1 MYVYTYI
8 YNIHT
13 YIIYSSC
20 FLKHDWSA
28 TLIWPCSCWVI
39 FFSAKLARSM
49 PSVRWRC
56 QIPCHTDPVPQAL
69 WIHGSAMDD
78 GMMDGINPWNPMT
91 SIGTIKIGNRSIG
104 LHINRLTKVFLSNFF
119 WFFLAG
125 WPWFS
130 PCYCGTYDL
139 FDLASGVW
147 TKELFIWC
155 YLLVIRPGVL
165 VQSRCSKST
174 RGLMIF
180 LRPADFTAGQFTTIS
195 WQTLHSARLPL

>member
-1 MYVYTYI
+1 M
-8 YNIHT
+8 
-13 YIIYSSC
+13 
-20 FLKHDWSA
+20 
-28 TLIWPCSCWVI
+28 
-39 FFSAKLARSM
+39 
-49 PSVRWRC
+49 
-56 QIPCHTDPVPQAL
+56 
-69 WIHGSAMDD
+69 
-78 GMMDGINPWNPMT
+78 
-91 SIGTIKIGNRSIG
+91 
-104 LHINRLTKVFLSNFF
+104 
-119 WFFLAG
+119 FFLAG

-130 PCYCGTYDL
+130 PCYRGTYDL

-195 WQTLHSARLPL
+195 WPSILRGCHCSCCAVPIASSRKWWAYATTGEFLSYEPSSIGPVPSKVTKAAAGFSLVKNWNRKVQMESYMSWDELGVSRWKELEALRLLQRSMPKARIKNDRLDLRLGESWSVVYANADT